1 MCVREGDC
9 RCVCVCAGVFV
20 CASMLMYVSVC
31 VCLCLPVRS
40 NYDVNNARSLGACR
54 FVGVEEEREVGDAA
68 AAKCAASAKVEYPLG
83 TLHLPHIHS
92 FSCGGAQECLKV
104 GRINAN

>member
-1 MCVREGDC
+1 MMSTMRVAK
-9 RCVCVCAGVFV
+9 VLAALWV
-20 CASMLMYVSVC
+20 L
-31 VCLCLPVRS
+31 
-40 NYDVNNARSLGACR
+40 DVM
-54 FVGVEEEREVGDAA
+54 EEEGEVGREVGDAA
-68 AAKCAASAKVEYPLG
+68 AAKCAPSAKVEYPLG

>member
-1 MCVREGDC
+1 MMSTMRVAK
-9 RCVCVCAGVFV
+9 VLAALWV
-20 CASMLMYVSVC
+20 
-31 VCLCLPVRS
+31 
-40 NYDVNNARSLGACR
+40 LG
-54 FVGVEEEREVGDAA
+54 EMEVGRGVGGAA
-68 AAKCAASAKVEYPLG
+68 AAKCAPSAKVEYPLG